1 MAGPDEITDVDV
13 PQRGARFE
21 RVAQALRNRDWLATG
36 IELVVV
42 TLGVLIAFQIDQ
54 WGDRRKRASEERQ
67 FLERL
72 YRENGKAL
80 AELREVIP
88 IHQKALR
95 EIGLAVRSRGKP
107 GQLAQFARTESF
119 GCQAATQPSVGFNDT
134 AFEELVSSGRLN
146 IVSDPELRSLIR
158 DLIAAQAS
166 GSAQLAYSRQQ
177 VGVMLPA
184 LNPYYLLDVGAT
196 DQQDSKCFID
206 WPRLA
211 EDQQAVNAAV
221 RAYRVH
227 QLMLSVRTDMQ
238 GLNEKVQAKLTCVL
252 QKAGCAT

>member
-1 MAGPDEITDVDV
+1 
-13 PQRGARFE
+13 
-21 RVAQALRNRDWLATG
+21 
-36 IELVVV
+36 
-42 TLGVLIAFQIDQ
+42 
-54 WGDRRKRASEERQ
+54 
-67 FLERL
+67 
-72 YRENGKAL
+72 
-80 AELREVIP
+80 
-88 IHQKALR
+88 
-95 EIGLAVRSRGKP
+95 
-107 GQLAQFARTESF
+107 
-119 GCQAATQPSVGFNDT
+119 
-134 AFEELVSSGRLN
+134 
-146 IVSDPELRSLIR
+146 
-158 DLIAAQAS
+158 
-166 GSAQLAYSRQQ
+166 
-177 VGVMLPA
+177 MLPA